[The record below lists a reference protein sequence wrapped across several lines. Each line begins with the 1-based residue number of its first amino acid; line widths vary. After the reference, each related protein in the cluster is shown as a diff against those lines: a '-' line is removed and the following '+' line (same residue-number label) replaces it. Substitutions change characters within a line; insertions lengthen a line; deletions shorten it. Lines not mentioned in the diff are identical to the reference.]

1 MNLQE
6 TIKKVLREEFNSLID
21 KLKPYLI
28 KGKYLYHYTPTHN
41 LDEIQEEGL
50 IPRKYP
56 NSFYEKGIQGVFLTN
71 KSSLYGANLPQDLMD
86 LMDDYYENEEDD
98 EKPIVRLTIDVTQLN
113 PNKITW
119 DDDYIMNQYK
129 WNKSNGDED
138 KIIESIDMWGTI
150 AYEGII
156 SLEHIINYDFDYQ
169 P

>member
-6 TIKKVLREEFNSLID
+6 NIRRILREEFNSLID

-50 IPRKYP
+50 IPLKYP
-56 NSFYEKGIQGVFLTN
+56 NSFYKKGIQGVFLTN

-86 LMDDYYENEEDD
+86 IMDDYYENEED

-129 WNKSNGDED
+129 WNKANTDED
-138 KIIESIDMWGTI
+138 KIIESIDIWGAI

-156 SLEHIINYDFDYQ
+156 SPEHIINYDFDYQ
-169 P
+169 S